1 MNPTPQHATSR
12 RAGPARRRP
21 HDTATP
27 VYVISVAADLTGV
40 HAQTLRNYERQGL
53 LTPARSRGG
62 NRRYSDADLTRIRRI
77 SELTDD
83 GVALTGVRR
92 ILDLEQ
98 RLAEITPP
106 VTALLTRRAAQL
118 PPRRP
123 SRRHYTPTAS
133 IVNDSKGANSHGN
146 TSRV

>member
-1 MNPTPQHATSR
+1 MIATPQDAP
-12 RAGPARRRP
+12 GPRRRQP
-21 HDTATP
+21 RDSTTP

-62 NRRYSDADLTRIRRI
+62 DRRYSDADLARIRRI
-77 SELTDD
+77 AELTDD
-83 GVALTGVRR
+83 GLPLSGVQR
-92 ILDLEQ
+92 ILDLER

-118 PPRRP
+118 PPRPRRRP
-123 SRRHYTPTAS
+123 ARRPTTTTPPT
-133 IVNDSKGANSHGN
+133 
-146 TSRV
+146 R

>member
-1 MNPTPQHATSR
+1 MTRPSQPTPNRLDGSI
-12 RAGPARRRP
+12 RRRS
-21 HDTATP
+21 HDATTP

-53 LTPARSRGG
+53 LMPARTGGG

-77 SELTDD
+77 AELTDD
-83 GVALTGVRR
+83 GLSLTGERR

-98 RLAEITPP
+98 RLAEFTPP

-123 SRRHYTPTAS
+123 LRRHQVPPQT
-133 IVNDSKGANSHGN
+133 
-146 TSRV
+146 TSN